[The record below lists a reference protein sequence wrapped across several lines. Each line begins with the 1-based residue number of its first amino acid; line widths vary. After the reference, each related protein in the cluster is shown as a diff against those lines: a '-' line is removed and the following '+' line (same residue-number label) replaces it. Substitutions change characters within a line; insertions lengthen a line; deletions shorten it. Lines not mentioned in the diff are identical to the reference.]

1 ESEETDE
8 EEVSLGEG
16 TEEPEAAEDDG
27 SEGGHDEQAPA
38 ETAGGE
44 ENDDAPAQDRNEP
57 GQEGDDEAGPV
68 AEPDYLAEMMQTQPG
83 EVLVINPNTPGTTDE
98 VGQIN
103 PTEPAERLQG
113 QLVLAD
119 GDPAQVAAVGIARA
133 AGADV
138 IVTDQISTDS
148 SVIDAVS

>member
-1 ESEETDE
+1 
-8 EEVSLGEG
+8 
-16 TEEPEAAEDDG
+16 
-27 SEGGHDEQAPA
+27 
-38 ETAGGE
+38 
-44 ENDDAPAQDRNEP
+44 
-57 GQEGDDEAGPV
+57 
-68 AEPDYLAEMMQTQPG
+68 TQPG
-83 EVLVINPNTPGTTDE
+83 EVLEIEPDTPGTTDE

-148 SVIDAVS
+148 SVIDAVSGAESVLGLGTAFGPGAEFDWRVLTAATGTQLPGGGQEVFGGKRYIALYG